1 MTTSSHYWNGK
12 WGLVYAGGEGPG
24 LGGVGPAMNF
34 GDLPGAAKFALSI
47 CMVLGRLEFYAL
59 VALLMPTFWHR

>member
-1 MTTSSHYWNGK
+1 
-12 WGLVYAGGEGPG
+12 
-24 LGGVGPAMNF
+24 MNF